1 MSALIKIYDFF
12 SRRRAWLWGLLTV
25 FVGVQLAWALRI
37 RYHEDI
43 FDFLP
48 GDTEYAESMRIYSSL
63 NEASRIVVIFEGND
77 PDSIGQA
84 IDAMGECREDIIT
97 EPDLDGFLARLDFVY
112 ANMPYFLSAAD
123 YDTLETRLADIDRW
137 LAVDK
142 QILAMPG
149 TSFLRPV
156 IASDP
161 LRLIPISKGATGQYA
176 GAQTAFTAYNGY
188 MMTADRRLGFA
199 FCDSPYGS
207 TESGRNGPLID
218 SLQMVADSLMVDY
231 PSVNI
236 RLLGAPVIAV
246 GNARCIKHDSLV
258 AILLSLVWII
268 ALLLYA
274 FPRRRDMLLIVAAVA
289 FGWLSGMAAL
299 ALSGMQVS
307 IIVLGIGAI
316 LIGIAVNYPLHIL
329 VHQRYTCS
337 VRQTLQE
344 VLTPLVVGNIT
355 TIGAFLA
362 LLPLSSP
369 ALRQLGIFA
378 AAMFVGTILFCVL
391 FLPHLMSAS
400 PTPVREIRWP
410 AAERA
415 INRIATPRVRNYCSL
430 GVVALLLVLSV
441 FVWKNEK
448 PFFDANI
455 SHINYMTPEQRADFA
470 YFESLSPVSD
480 EPAYLAR
487 SAREELTRRVECWNT
502 FWMHHD
508 ADSVSEILREAAIR
522 NGYQPDAFA
531 PFMAAIHT
539 THYDTASITQFSSEE
554 LAQRWPGRFDTESL
568 NRYIA
573 TSLSDNFDYLGM
585 VCSLI
590 VLVFLCLSFRSIILG
605 LIAFLPMLLSWIL
618 IFSLMAVFDL
628 QFNMVNVILATF
640 IFGQGDDYT
649 IFVLEGLVYEYRTG
663 KKILPQYKQSII
675 LSALIMLLAIGVL
688 IFASHPAMYSLGAV
702 TLIGMT
708 CVVAMAFIIPPICMR
723 LIVYVRSLIS
733 SDSD

>member
-12 SRRRAWLWGLLTV
+12 TQRRAWLWGMLTIFIGVLLTMT
-25 FVGVQLAWALRI
+25 LRI

-48 GDTEYAESMRIYSSL
+48 SDNEYAESMRIYSSL
-63 NEASRIVVIFEGND
+63 SEASRIIVIFEGNT
-77 PDSIGQA
+77 PDSIGLA
-84 IDAMGECREDIIT
+84 IDAMGKCREDIIT
-97 EPDLDGFLARLDFVY
+97 ELDIDGFLTRLDFVY
-112 ANMPYFLSAAD
+112 SNMPHFLSAAD
-123 YDTLETRLADIDRW
+123 YDTLEARLADLDYW
-137 LAVDK
+137 LNVDK
-142 QILAMPG
+142 QILSMPG
-149 TSFLRPV
+149 TSFLRPS

-161 LRLIPISKGATGQYA
+161 LRLIPITKGATGQYA
-176 GAQTAFTAYNGY
+176 GAQSAFTAYNGY
-188 MMTADRRLGFA
+188 MMTADHHLGFA

-207 TESGRNGPLID
+207 TESGRNGQLID
-218 SLQMVADSLMVDY
+218 SLQTIADSLMTCY

-246 GNARCIKHDSLV
+246 GNARCIKRDSLV
-258 AILLSLVWII
+258 AIILSLVLISS
-268 ALLLYA
+268 LLLYA

-289 FGWLSGMAAL
+289 FGWFSGMAAL

-307 IIVLGIGAI
+307 VIVLGIGAF

-329 VHQRYTCS
+329 VHQRYTS
-337 VRQTLQE
+337 SIRQTLEE
-344 VLTPLVVGNIT
+344 VLAPLVVGNIT
-355 TIGAFLA
+355 TIGAFMA

-391 FLPHLMSAS
+391 FLPHLMST
-400 PTPVREIRWP
+400 TPAPIREIRW
-410 AAERA
+410 ATAERG
-415 INRIATPRVRNYCSL
+415 INHIATHRMRNICSL
-430 GVVALLLVLSV
+430 SMVFLLLLLSI
-441 FVWKNEK
+441 FVWKSDATL
-448 PFFDANI
+448 FDANL
-455 SHINYMTPEQRADFA
+455 SHINYMTTEQRADFA
-470 YFESLSPVSD
+470 YFESLSPVST
-480 EPAYLAR
+480 EPAYLAM
-487 SAREELTRRVECWNT
+487 SAREELTLRIELWNT
-502 FWMHHD
+502 FWTNHD
-508 ADSVSEILREAAIR
+508 ADSVSLALREAAIR
-522 NGYQPDAFA
+522 NGYQANAFE
-531 PFMAAIHT
+531 PFIAIIHD
-539 THYDTASITQFSSEE
+539 THYDTDQVVSFNAEE
-554 LAQRWPGRFDTESL
+554 LALRWPGRFDTESF

-573 TSLSDNFDYLGM
+573 NSLSDNFDYLGT

-618 IFSLMAVFDL
+618 ILSLMIVFDL
-628 QFNMVNVILATF
+628 QFNIVNIIIATF

-688 IFASHPAMYSLGAV
+688 VFASHPAMYSLGAV

-708 CVVAMAFIIPPICMR
+708 CVVFMAFIIPPICMR
-723 LIVYVRSLIS
+723 LMLRIPYFRKHIK
-733 SDSD
+733 